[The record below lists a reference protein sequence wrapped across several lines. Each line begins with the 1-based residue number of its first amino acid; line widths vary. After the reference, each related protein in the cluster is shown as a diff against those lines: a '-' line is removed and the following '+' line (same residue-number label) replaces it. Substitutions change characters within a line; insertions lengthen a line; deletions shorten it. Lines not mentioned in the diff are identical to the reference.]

1 MVSKFWWQAWLL
13 SPAIL
18 GTMLV
23 ASARV
28 LAVET
33 ITAQPQAVDTLVTA
47 NTTQGRLEPLQATV
61 VPEQPSISQVTL
73 PSPESAVTPP
83 NTVTKVSQLAPDSLN
98 NSDTPASDILKQI
111 NSYSNENG
119 NNSLGQVTNVTQ
131 LSDVSPS
138 DWAYEALRSLVE
150 RYGCIA
156 GYPDRTFRGNRA
168 MSRYEFAAGL
178 NACLNQV
185 ERLIA
190 SSTADFVRKQ
200 DLEALQRLVQE
211 FRTELTTLG
220 ARVDKLETRTA
231 FLESRQFSTTTKL
244 GGEVVIALAGVA
256 SGNTVND
263 NEVSKNTVIGNRVR
277 LDFNTSF
284 TGKDLLRT
292 RLQAVNLNAFSSNAT
307 FTPEG
312 DFRFGGGAFADDNN
326 NSVGVDALLYQF
338 PLGEK
343 TTVTLEANAGA
354 IDDFTDT
361 VNPFLDGDGG
371 SGALSQFGTRNAIY
385 YLLNGA
391 GIGIR
396 HEFNDKFELSLGYL
410 ANDGSNPGE
419 DGGLFNGPY
428 GAITQVTIKPIEPL
442 TVGLTYIHAYNNDF
456 TANGSTGSNRAN
468 LRSALLNNGN
478 LPGALQAFE
487 GLSLPTSSNAYGVSA
502 SFQLSPKFVING
514 SVGYTAT
521 RTLASL
527 VGTDGTIL
535 ERGDYSTWNFAV
547 GLAFPDLG
555 KEGNV
560 AGIIF
565 GMEPKVTGMSRSLR
579 DAIGK
584 DSDTS
589 FHVEAFYQYK
599 LTENIAITPGIIWLT
614 APDHNSNNDD
624 LVIGT
629 IRTTFTF

>member
-1 MVSKFWWQAWLL
+1 MVSKVLCRAGLL

-18 GTMLV
+18 GVMLV
-23 ASARV
+23 ASTRV

-33 ITAQPQAVDTLVTA
+33 LTAQPQAV
-47 NTTQGRLEPLQATV
+47 NTSVPTQDKQEPLAANVAPDQTSV
-61 VPEQPSISQVTL
+61 SKVSLPTPETTADSQSTITKISQL
-73 PSPESAVTPP
+73 
-83 NTVTKVSQLAPDSLN
+83 NQDSFN
-98 NSDTPASDILKQI
+98 NSDATESNILKQI
-111 NSYSNENG
+111 NSYSNEDN
-119 NNSLGQVTNVTQ
+119 NNSLDQVTNVSQ
-131 LSDVSPS
+131 LRDVSPS

-156 GYPDRTFRGNRA
+156 GYPDGTFRGNRA
-168 MSRYEFAAGL
+168 LSRYEFAAGL

-211 FRTELTTLG
+211 FRSELTTLG
-220 ARVDKLETRTA
+220 ARVDKLEGRTA
-231 FLESRQFSTTTKL
+231 VLESRQFSTTTKL
-244 GGEVVIALAGVA
+244 SGEVVVGIAGIA

-263 NEVSKNTVIGNRVR
+263 NQVSKNTIIGNRVR
-277 LDFNTSF
+277 LDLDTSF

-292 RLQAVNLNAFSSNAT
+292 RLQATNLNAFSSNAS

-312 DFRFGGGAFADDNN
+312 DFRFAGGAFDNGNN
-326 NSVGVDALLYQF
+326 NSVGIDALLYQF

-354 IDDFTDT
+354 IDDFTNT
-361 VNPFLDGDGG
+361 VNPFFDGDGG

-391 GIGIR
+391 GIALQ
-396 HEFNDKFELSLGYL
+396 HQFNDKFELSLGYL
-410 ANDGSNPGE
+410 GNDAANPGAG
-419 DGGLFNGPY
+419 GGLFNGPY
-428 GAITQVTIKPIEPL
+428 GAIAQVTIKPIEPL
-442 TVGLTYIHAYNNDF
+442 TIGLTYIHAYNSDF
-456 TANGSTGSNRAN
+456 TSNGSTGSNRAN
-468 LRSALLNNGN
+468 LRSALLNNAN
-478 LPGALQAFE
+478 LPGALQPFE

-514 SVGYTAT
+514 SAGYTAN

-527 VGTDGTIL
+527 VGTNGTIL
-535 ERGDYSTWNFAV
+535 ERGDYSTLNFAV

-565 GMEPKVTGMSRSLR
+565 GMEPKVTGMSRGLR
-579 DAIGK
+579 NAIGK

-599 LTENIAITPGIIWLT
+599 LTENVAITPGVIWLT
-614 APDHNSNNDD
+614 APDHNSSNDD
-624 LVIGT
+624 LIIGT

>member
-1 MVSKFWWQAWLL
+1 MISKVLWQAGLL
-13 SPAIL
+13 SPALL
-18 GTMLV
+18 GTMFV
-23 ASARV
+23 ASTRV
-28 LAVET
+28 LAVEPLK
-33 ITAQPQAVDTLVTA
+33 APPQAV
-47 NTTQGRLEPLQATV
+47 NTSVATNTPTQDKLETV
-61 VPEQPSISQVTL
+61 VSDQVSISAVTL
-73 PSPESAVTPP
+73 PSLESGANSF
-83 NTVTKVSQLAPDSLN
+83 NTVTKLSQLGKDSFKNRDAPE
-98 NSDTPASDILKQI
+98 SDLLKQI
-111 NSYSNENG
+111 NSDN
-119 NNSLGQVTNVTQ
+119 NNSLEQVTNVTQ

-220 ARVDKLETRTA
+220 ARVDKLEGRTA
-231 FLESRQFSTTTKL
+231 FLENHQFSTTTKL
-244 GGEVVIALAGVA
+244 SGEVVVAVAGVA

-263 NEVSKNTVIGNRVR
+263 NKVSKNTVIGDRVR
-277 LDFNTSF
+277 LNFDTSF

-312 DFRFGGGAFADDNN
+312 DFRFGGAAFDNGNN
-326 NSVGVDALLYQF
+326 NSVGIDALLYQF
-338 PLGEK
+338 PLGKK

-354 IDDFTDT
+354 IDDFTNT

-391 GIGIR
+391 GIGIK
-396 HEFNDKFELSLGYL
+396 HQFNDKFELSLGYL
-410 ANDGSNPGE
+410 ANDAANPGAG
-419 DGGLFNGPY
+419 GGLFNGAY
-428 GAITQVTIKPIEPL
+428 GAIAQVTIKPIEPL

-487 GLSLPTSSNAYGVSA
+487 GLSLPTSSNAYGISA

-514 SVGYTAT
+514 SAGYTAT

-535 ERGDYSTWNFAV
+535 ERGDYSTLNFAV

-565 GMEPKVTGMSRSLR
+565 GMEPKVTGMSRGLR
-579 DAIGK
+579 NAIGK

-614 APDHNSNNDD
+614 APDHNSSNDD

>member
-1 MVSKFWWQAWLL
+1 MVSQILWRAGLL

-18 GTMLV
+18 GVMLV
-23 ASARV
+23 ASTRV
-28 LAVET
+28 LAVEAL
-33 ITAQPQAVDTLVTA
+33 TAQPQAVDTSVP
-47 NTTQGRLEPLQATV
+47 TQDKQEPLAV
-61 VPEQPSISQVTL
+61 VAPEQTSVSEVSLPTPESTAQSTITKISQL
-73 PSPESAVTPP
+73 
-83 NTVTKVSQLAPDSLN
+83 NQDSFN
-98 NSDTPASDILKQI
+98 NSDATESDILKQI
-111 NSYSNENG
+111 NSYSNED
-119 NNSLGQVTNVTQ
+119 NNNALDQVTNVSQ
-131 LSDVSPS
+131 LRDVSPG
-138 DWAYEALRSLVE
+138 DWAFEALRSLVE

-156 GYPDRTFRGNRA
+156 GYPDGTFRGNRA
-168 MSRYEFAAGL
+168 LSRFEFAAGL

-200 DLEALQRLVQE
+200 DLEALQRLVAE

-220 ARVDKLETRTA
+220 ARVDKLEGRTA
-231 FLESRQFSTTTKL
+231 ALESRQFSTTTKL
-244 GGEVVIALAGVA
+244 NGEVVVGIAGIL
-256 SGNTVND
+256 SGDTVNG
-263 NEVSKNTVIGNRVR
+263 NQVNKNTIIGNRVR
-277 LDFNTSF
+277 LDLDTSF

-292 RLQAVNLNAFSSNAT
+292 RLQATNLNAFSSNAS

-312 DFRFGGGAFADDNN
+312 DFRFAGGTFDNGN
-326 NSVGVDALLYQF
+326 DNSVAIDALLYQF

-354 IDDFTDT
+354 SDDFANT
-361 VNPFLDGDGG
+361 VNPYFDGDGG

-385 YLLNGA
+385 YLLNGS
-391 GIGIR
+391 GIAIN
-396 HEFNDKFELSLGYL
+396 HQFNDKVELSLGYL
-410 ANDGSNPGE
+410 SNDPANPGLG
-419 DGGLFNGPY
+419 GGLFNSAY
-428 GAITQVTIKPIEPL
+428 GAIAQVTIKPIEPL
-442 TVGLTYIHAYNNDF
+442 TVGLTYIHAYNSDF
-456 TANGSTGSNRAN
+456 TSNGSTGSNRAN
-468 LRSALLNNGN
+468 LRSALLNNAN
-478 LPGALQAFE
+478 LPGALQPFE

-514 SVGYTAT
+514 SAGYTAN

-527 VGTDGTIL
+527 VGTNGTIL

-547 GLAFPDLG
+547 GLALPDLG

-565 GMEPKVTGMSRSLR
+565 GMEPKVTGMSRGLR
-579 DAIGK
+579 NAIGK

-589 FHVEAFYQYK
+589 FHIEAFYQYK
-599 LTENIAITPGIIWLT
+599 LTENIAITPGVIWLT
-614 APDHNSNNDD
+614 APDHNSSNDD